1 MSRRDTIVHSL
12 FLLLLFNCSEH
23 RQWEG
28 KIEYRN
34 DYKVITNSGRGL
46 YEDRTERLEIEWI
59 VGEGGTVPNQAADL
73 FAYVIW
79 VDFDAE
85 GNIYVLDRDDQVVT
99 KPAPNGE
106 MLLRFARKGKGPGEL
121 LGCDSFVWVDRRLY
135 FANRRNG
142 RIEVFSDQGESLPA
156 IQLQECRK
164 PSQVFFSAEHLYVVE
179 SGVADARFVI
189 YQYDASWRFVK
200 VIKGGE
206 PSTPGWR
213 GWDFLRNMHRVR
225 ISPDGFWLVYKTQP
239 LLWKLSWDG
248 VIEFKSTRELDWVPI
263 SETDGKII
271 PEFFIQ
277 GAADVDPNGNLYVA
291 YCDPEAPKRIRR
303 DVYKFGPDGRLHGKV
318 FVLPIEK
325 VTMIRFDHNG
335 RFYFSNGIA
344 LFKSKIVVEE

>member
-1 MSRRDTIVHSL
+1 MSRRDTIIHSL
-12 FLLLLFNCSEH
+12 FLLLLFNCSEQ

-28 KIEYRN
+28 KVEYR
-34 DYKVITNSGRGL
+34 DGYEVITNSGRGL
-46 YEDRTERLEIEWI
+46 YEHRTERLEIEWI

-99 KPAPNGE
+99 KLAPNGE
-106 MLLRFARKGKGPGEL
+106 IMLRFARKGKGPGEL
-121 LGCDSFVWVDRRLY
+121 LGCDSFVWVDGRLY
-135 FANRRNG
+135 FANHRNG
-142 RIEVFSDQGESLPA
+142 RIEVFTDYGESLPA
-156 IQLQECRK
+156 ITLQECRK
-164 PSQVFFSAEHLYVVE
+164 PSEIFFSSDHFYVVE
-179 SGVADARFVI
+179 SRSDVRFAI
-189 YQYDASWRFVK
+189 FKYDSSWHFVK
-200 VIKGGE
+200 AMQRGG
-206 PSTPGWR
+206 PITR
-213 GWDFLRNMHRVR
+213 GWDILRNLNEVR
-225 ISPDGFWLVYKTQP
+225 AARDGFWLVYKTQP

-277 GAADVDPNGNLYVA
+277 GAADVSPNGNLYVA

-303 DVYKFGPDGRLHGKV
+303 DVYKFGPDGKLHGKA

-325 VTMIRFDHNG
+325 VTMIRFDNNG
-335 RFYFSNGIA
+335 GFYFSNGIA